1 MSSRPV
7 SGTLEH
13 SPPRLWRSAIRE
25 LGGKLS
31 GRVAP
36 EQAAAMPVRLDLAVR
51 DVTVAYPNGHVALR
65 NASLVLDGPTIC
77 GLLGVNGA
85 GKSTLF
91 KAIMGMVKPASGEVR
106 LGGRPVAEAQR
117 LNWVAYV
124 PQNEDVDWAFP
135 VSVRDVVMMGRYG
148 YMNMLRLPGAAD
160 RAAVEEG
167 LRRVGM
173 WEFRDRQI
181 GQLSGGQKK
190 RVFLARALAQDG
202 RVILL
207 DEPFGGVDVRTQEQ
221 ITELLRELRAEG
233 RIILVSTHDLAS
245 VPAFCDQVVLVKGTV
260 LAAGPMAEVFTP
272 VQLARAFGTS
282 ARQHA
287 GAMPE
292 AQAVSLVTSSDGQTM
307 VVAADGRILGR
318 LTPGEMAVRP

>member
-1 MSSRPV
+1 M
-7 SGTLEH
+7 
-13 SPPRLWRSAIRE
+13 
-25 LGGKLS
+25 
-31 GRVAP
+31 
-36 EQAAAMPVRLDLAVR
+36 R

-65 NASLVLDGPTIC
+65 DASLALEGPTIC

-106 LGGRPVAEAQR
+106 LGGRPVAEAQK

-148 YMNMLRLPGAAD
+148 YMSMLRIPRAAD
-160 RAAVEEG
+160 RAAVEQG
-167 LRRVGM
+167 LKRVGM

-207 DEPFGGVDVRTQEQ
+207 DEPFGGVDVTTQEQ
-221 ITELLRELRAEG
+221 ITALLRELRAEG

-245 VPAFCDQVVLVKGTV
+245 VPGFCDQVALVKETV
-260 LAAGPMAEVFTP
+260 LAAGPTAEVFTP
-272 VQLARAFGTS
+272 RQLARAFGAP
-282 ARQHA
+282 ARRQAGGA
-287 GAMPE
+287 GAATLVAGPDGATLVVD
-292 AQAVSLVTSSDGQTM
+292 AQGA
-307 VVAADGRILGR
+307 ILGR
-318 LTPGEMAVRP
+318 LDAGVAARP